1 MRIRIKRK
9 KIIKE
14 AAISPEEYL
23 DLDDP
28 EIQLEI
34 GEWGIEIDAGDIGS
48 LSAFPIS
55 CNPGGVVV
63 YSIAWAGTKPGYGPL
78 FYDLALEAL
87 WKFQKAA
94 LTSDR
99 KTVSTDAKGV
109 WDYYLDNRDD
119 VEKIQMDIDKETIAQ
134 TTTPL
139 KHLTDTTDD
148 DCPQTISVHY
158 ASKTRGARNIPNW
171 YKESTAFAYIKKDP
185 TTITKLGDRLIIDA
199 D

>member
-1 MRIRIKRK
+1 M
-9 KIIKE
+9 
-14 AAISPEEYL
+14 
-23 DLDDP
+23 
-28 EIQLEI
+28 
-34 GEWGIEIDAGDIGS
+34 
-48 LSAFPIS
+48 
-55 CNPGGVVV
+55 
-63 YSIAWAGTKPGYGPL
+63 
-78 FYDLALEAL
+78 AL

-139 KHLTDTTDD
+139 KHLTEPTDD
-148 DCPQTISVHY
+148 DCPQRISIHY
-158 ASKTRGARNIPNW
+158 ASKTRGGRNIPNW
-171 YKESTAFAYIKKDP
+171 YKQSTAFAYIKKDP

>member
-1 MRIRIKRK
+1 M
-9 KIIKE
+9 KE

-28 EIQLEI
+28 EIQVEI

-55 CNPGGVVV
+55 CEPGGIPV
-63 YSIAWAGTKPGYGPL
+63 YSIAWAGAQSGYGPL
-78 FYDLALEAL
+78 LYDIALEVL

-99 KTVSTDAKGV
+99 KKVSTDAKGV

-119 VEKIQMDIDKETIAQ
+119 VEKIKMDIDKETIAQ
-134 TTTPL
+134 TSAPL
-139 KHLTDTTDD
+139 KHLTEPTDD
-148 DCPQTISVHY
+148 DCPQKISIYY
-158 ASKTRGARNIPNW
+158 ATKIKGFQNAPNW
-171 YKESTAFAYIKKDP
+171 YEQSTAFAYIKKDP
-185 TTITKLGDRLIIDA
+185 TTISKLGDRLVIDA
-199 D
+199 S